1 MRQIEFQTD
10 SYVNPLLK
18 VLAYLRSFK
27 RTPKDEKKRTKCFT
41 FVTSSERQLLTHQL
55 KIDLVL

>member
-27 RTPKDEKKRTKCFT
+27 RTPKDEKKGQN
-41 FVTSSERQLLTHQL
+41 VLLLSLQ
-55 KIDLVL
+55 VSAN